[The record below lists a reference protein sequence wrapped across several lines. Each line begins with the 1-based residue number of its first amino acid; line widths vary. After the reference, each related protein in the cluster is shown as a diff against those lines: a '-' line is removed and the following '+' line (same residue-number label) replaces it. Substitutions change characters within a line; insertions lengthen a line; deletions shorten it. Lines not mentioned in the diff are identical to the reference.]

1 MNTIVFNMTAIEVL
15 VGVVLVLVISGLVL
29 FYMTLYQILKHI
41 DNIEM
46 FDGGDIIGI
55 GDTAD
60 EINPD
65 KTTSTMETISRNST
79 YGAFPT
85 TDASP
90 TDDIHHT
97 HRLNHILDEWNTD
110 EINKNK

>member
-1 MNTIVFNMTAIEVL
+1 
-15 VGVVLVLVISGLVL
+15 
-29 FYMTLYQILKHI
+29 
-41 DNIEM
+41 M

-65 KTTSTMETISRNST
+65 KTTSTVETISRNST

-85 TDASP
+85 
-90 TDDIHHT
+90 DDT
-97 HRLNHILDEWNTD
+97 HEYPPPVKSYLGNVAREMNKLNKT
-110 EINKNK
+110 KNK

>member
-1 MNTIVFNMTAIEVL
+1 MTAIEVL

-55 GDTAD
+55 GNTTD
-60 EINPD
+60 EINPAT
-65 KTTSTMETISRNST
+65 TTSMVE
-79 YGAFPT
+79 
-85 TDASP
+85 
-90 TDDIHHT
+90 DDIHHT
-97 HRLNHILDEWNTD
+97 HRLNHILDEWDTD
-110 EINKNK
+110 EINNNEIK